1 MDIRSIIDSDTSSH
15 APDRLAL
22 DQQPEQRTEY
32 RHHAKGSQNPYDA
45 QPPAYNGRRETRPPQ
60 PPPLQPLASND
71 LRSPS
76 STSYSS
82 VPSPYQQTPSS
93 ALGNGQ
99 YPFPQHPSQSPAHSF
114 HPPPYQQRDMN
125 VPSIDTRY
133 QAYGQ
138 TAQLPQT
145 PTATTPGSAHSYSH
159 QQRPQSSH
167 STSTP
172 ISGKHQVSSLLRDS
186 PQTSYSQ
193 IRGPSQP
200 HSNQQYVSQPG
211 TPLGPP
217 STYGRSPLGMRKDSS
232 VPYDHQRSLSSGSFG
247 QQSGSA
253 SSPSTEMHV
262 SSGPPP
268 PLSYGSRHSPS
279 RLQTYINHN
288 GRDKSLSVSPKTR
301 IPSQSSIEAPYP
313 QPDQTRSFSDQ
324 VTPAKRRIGQDRPED
339 GYSYIQP
346 QDRREVR
353 TSSVGVNSM
362 LNAPP
367 IEESNKETRNS
378 SIQGRQPAN
387 SLTHITTEPSDES
400 PGQIQQSQRLPSQTP
415 TSAPGLW
422 YTTTNSSRP
431 VSREMATSGSSSAT
445 FVGQQSL
452 TPQHPSSQ
460 QSPAPLTTSDPP
472 APAPISV
479 GPASTM
485 PLKSVIQNPIKTE
498 DSEVSARTTVSPLRP
513 VRKRPRPREIPIF
526 AQSARKAGRGPS
538 GNPLLPNR
546 RQPTEK
552 RAPGVKREPAD
563 LRKVP
568 SEGPAQPVNE
578 ETNGHTVC
586 DSDVPL
592 PPTLPTLGDR
602 GPLGP
607 WEPNFLNLITY
618 DEVTRRISD
627 FLFQEVVLRD
637 DVGTGTAG
645 GAPSP
650 DAVLEIEA
658 KIGHLIDK
666 NTNDRLRLP
675 VMSECVL
682 DKRNPDLR
690 IQFQSSMTEV
700 RDMNM
705 FHQQTQSS

>member
-1 MDIRSIIDSDTSSH
+1 MDIRSIIDSDTSSP
-15 APDRLAL
+15 APNRLAL
-22 DQQPEQRTEY
+22 DQQPEQRIEH
-32 RHHAKGSQNPYDA
+32 RHHAKGSQNSYDA

-76 STSYSS
+76 SSSYSS

-93 ALGNGQ
+93 ALGSGQ
-99 YPFPQHPSQSPAHSF
+99 YPFPQHLSQSPTHSF

-138 TAQLPQT
+138 TAQLPLT

-159 QQRPQSSH
+159 QQRSQSSH

-172 ISGKHQVSSLLRDS
+172 NSGKHQVSSLLRDS
-186 PQTSYSQ
+186 PQASYSQ

-200 HSNQQYVSQPG
+200 HSNQHYVSQPG

-217 STYGRSPLGMRKDSS
+217 STYGRSPLGMRKESS
-232 VPYDHQRSLSSGSFG
+232 VSYDYQRSHSGGSFG

-253 SSPSTEMHV
+253 PSPSTEMHV

-268 PLSYGSRHSPS
+268 LSYGSRRSPS
-279 RLQTYINHN
+279 TSQAYINHN
-288 GRDKSLSVSPKTR
+288 GRDRSLSVSPKTR
-301 IPSQSSIEAPYP
+301 VPSQSSIETPYP
-313 QPDQTRSFSDQ
+313 QPDQNRSFSGQ
-324 VTPAKRRIGQDRPED
+324 VTPAKRKMGQDRPED
-339 GYSYIQP
+339 GYSYVQP

-367 IEESNKETRNS
+367 MEEWNKETRNS

-387 SLTHITTEPSDES
+387 SLAHIVTEPSDES

-415 TSAPGLW
+415 TSAPGIW
-422 YTTTNSSRP
+422 YMPTNSSRP

-460 QSPAPLTTSDPP
+460 QSPAPLTTFDPP
-472 APAPISV
+472 ASAPIRV
-479 GPASTM
+479 GSASTM
-485 PLKSVIQNPIKTE
+485 PLKSAIQNPIKTE

-513 VRKRPRPREIPIF
+513 VRKRPRPHEIPIF

-546 RQPTEK
+546 RQPTVK
-552 RAPGVKREPAD
+552 SVSGVKREPAD
-563 LRKVP
+563 LKKVP
-568 SEGPAQPVNE
+568 SEGPAQPVKE
-578 ETNGHTVC
+578 ETNGHAVC
-586 DSDVPL
+586 SSDVSL
-592 PPTLPTLGDR
+592 LPTQPQLGDR

-607 WEPNFLNLITY
+607 WEPSFLNIITY

-637 DVGTGTAG
+637 DVGTGPAG
-645 GAPSP
+645 SAPGP

-700 RDMNM
+700 RHINM
-705 FHQQTQSS
+705 FYQQTQSS